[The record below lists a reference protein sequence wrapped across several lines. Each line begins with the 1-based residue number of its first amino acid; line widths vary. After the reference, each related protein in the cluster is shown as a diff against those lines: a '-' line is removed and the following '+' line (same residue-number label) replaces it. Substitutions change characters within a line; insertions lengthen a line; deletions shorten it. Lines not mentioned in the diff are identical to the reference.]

1 MKKTLISLAILGA
14 FATTASAQNIVVP
27 DNRGPTDS
35 GCLVKG
41 LDPNGDGFLA
51 LRTGPGSKYQQ
62 IGNLHNGDAAYIYG
76 GQGKW
81 LYVENGALNGKEAK
95 FRGWIY
101 NAWCEFYP

>member
-1 MKKTLISLAILGA
+1 MLRSWVPAAAEASVFI
-14 FATTASAQNIVVP
+14 TTSHHQY
-27 DNRGPTDS
+27 
-35 GCLVKG
+35 
-41 LDPNGDGFLA
+41 
-51 LRTGPGSKYQQ
+51 GSSQYRQQ